1 MNDWPCDSREGRNF
15 NAQMQVSH
23 VHKPSAMQVPNVMK
37 EVALMLTT
45 ENAPINNT
53 ALHITDD
60 NHVS

>member
-1 MNDWPCDSREGRNF
+1 MPKCGTPIPRRLPRSI
-15 NAQMQVSH
+15 
-23 VHKPSAMQVPNVMK
+23 KPSAMQVPNVMK
-37 EVALMLTT
+37 EVALDANH